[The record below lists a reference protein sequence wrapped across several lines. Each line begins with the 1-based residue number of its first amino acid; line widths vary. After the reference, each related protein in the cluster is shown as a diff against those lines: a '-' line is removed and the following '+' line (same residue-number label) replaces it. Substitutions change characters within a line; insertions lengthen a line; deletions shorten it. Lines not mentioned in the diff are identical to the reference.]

1 MECEEHETT
10 LYNYNNIITK
20 QNKLIQNLIWV
31 IKNGLLIFHK
41 YLKTNKNSKLITLS
55 QFQVQNLTITHTCT
69 TYTIRPNKHKLN
81 CI

>member
-1 MECEEHETT
+1 MEYEEHETT
-10 LYNYNNIITK
+10 LYNCKNIITE

-55 QFQVQNLTITHTCT
+55 QFQVQNFTITYT